1 MTVSENLDIQK
12 KLTLYLQQPISH
24 LYNSHI
30 YFKRIP
36 IKLIISFASLE
47 CSEHEEIKICRYM
60 QMHLAYDVQIKKML
74 S

>member
-47 CSEHEEIKICRYM
+47 GSEHVM
-60 QMHLAYDVQIKKML
+60 KK
-74 S
+74 